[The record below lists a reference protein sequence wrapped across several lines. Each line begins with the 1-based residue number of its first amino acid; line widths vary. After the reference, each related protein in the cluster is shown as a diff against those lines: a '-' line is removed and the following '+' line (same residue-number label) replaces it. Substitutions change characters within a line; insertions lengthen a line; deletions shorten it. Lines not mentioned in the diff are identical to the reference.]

1 MGSFLSFPECDNP
14 AEELETWKKLLGS
27 PSSQLEKEESLQD
40 ASQSEDTTTLRQQVQ
55 ALQRQLQSA
64 QKVIQSLQNRVP
76 SISTTSDYASGN
88 EQHSLK
94 LKQDYTLG
102 SSPSHSLTDED
113 EGWHSDSFG
122 SLCPQNLRRNQDL
135 ARLIQRV
142 SLLEAHL
149 GEAKPKITLQEEM
162 KPTASMG

>member
-1 MGSFLSFPECDNP
+1 M
-14 AEELETWKKLLGS
+14 EESETWKKLLGS
-27 PSSQLEKEESLQD
+27 SSSQLAKQEALQD
-40 ASQSEDTTTLRQQVQ
+40 VSQQSGDTSTLHQQVQ
-55 ALQRQLQSA
+55 TLQLQLQSA
-64 QKVIQSLQNRVP
+64 HKVIRNLQSRVP
-76 SISTTSDYASGN
+76 SISITSDYASGN
-88 EQHSLK
+88 EQHPLK
-94 LKQDYTLG
+94 LKQDFTLD

-122 SLCPQNLRRNQDL
+122 SLCPQSLYRNQDL

-149 GEAKPKITLQEEM
+149 GKAKPKLALPEGM